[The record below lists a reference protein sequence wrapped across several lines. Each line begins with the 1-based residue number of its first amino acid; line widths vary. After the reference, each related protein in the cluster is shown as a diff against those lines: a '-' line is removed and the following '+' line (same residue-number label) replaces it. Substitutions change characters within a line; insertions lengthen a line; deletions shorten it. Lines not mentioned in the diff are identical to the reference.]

1 MQEVFAQLI
10 MYNFC
15 ECITMSVFIEQKD
28 ERKWIYQVNFTFAI
42 HICKDYFRC
51 HNEDPT
57 PNIVERIA
65 AEILPVRPDRRDK
78 RKLIKQKDFVWFLY
92 RVA

>member
-1 MQEVFAQLI
+1 

-15 ECITMSVFIEQKD
+15 ESITMAVVISQKD
-28 ERKWIYQVNFTFAI
+28 DRKWTYQVNFTFAI

-51 HNEDPT
+51 HDPDPPDIT
-57 PNIVERIA
+57 ERIKS
-65 AEILPVRPDRRDK
+65 EILPIRPERRN
-78 RKLIKQKDFVWFLY
+78 RRNIIKEKDFVWFLY